1 MADGFAVQTRQLR
14 KTFRAGD
21 QELQVLRGVDL
32 DIRRGEFVSIMGPS
46 GSGKSTLLNLVGL
59 LDVPTSG
66 AIRLL
71 GVETHRMTAGQ
82 RAGMRRQSL
91 GFVFQ
96 SFNLLPKLD
105 ALHNVMLPMAI
116 AGVPRRA
123 RAPKARQLLE
133 SVGLGDRLGHLPGE
147 LSGGQRQRVAIARAL
162 ALDPPVLLADEPTG
176 NLDTGTSEEVM
187 QLFSRLHAQGRTII
201 QVTHD
206 EDMAKH
212 GTRTIRFRDGRIE
225 SQHHRPVVL
234 FEEPS
239 FFLAPPRPR
248 PGGAGTARPGPGPAP
263 GTAGGSAGGSGA
275 PGAAGPAGTA
285 VRRPK
290 GGA

>member
-1 MADGFAVQTRQLR
+1 VADGFAVQTRALR
-14 KTFRAGD
+14 KSFRAGD
-21 QELQVLRGVDL
+21 QQLEVLRGIDL

-59 LDVPTSG
+59 LDVPSAG
-66 AIRLL
+66 AIRVL
-71 GVETHRMTAGQ
+71 GTETQRMTPNQ

-96 SFNLLPKLD
+96 SFNLLPRLD
-105 ALHNVMLPMAI
+105 AMRNVLLPMAI
-116 AGVPRRA
+116 AGVPRRT
-123 RAPKARQLLE
+123 RHEKARSLLE
-133 SVGLGDRLGHLPGE
+133 SVGLADRATHLPSE
-147 LSGGQRQRVAIARAL
+147 LSGGQKQRVALARAL

-176 NLDTGTSEEVM
+176 NLDSATSAEVM
-187 QLFSRLHAQGRTII
+187 ALFSRLHAQGRTII

-206 EDMAKH
+206 EDMARY
-212 GTRTIRFRDGRIE
+212 GTRIVRFLDGRVDRQE
-225 SQHHRPVVL
+225 HRPAAP

-248 PGGAGTARPGPGPAP
+248 P
-263 GTAGGSAGGSGA
+263 SAA
-275 PGAAGPAGTA
+275 TA

-290 GGA
+290 AAGPEGR